1 MMKDFLVTTYV
12 DVKMDIRV
20 KTAKVSSTEKTLLQ
34 FYNKIQLLTELV
46 LNQIK
51 DSE

>member
-12 DVKMDIRV
+12 DVKMDTRV
-20 KTAKVSSTEKTLLQ
+20 KTAKVSSTEKTLPQ
-34 FYNKIQLLTELV
+34 FYIKIQLLTELV